1 MVVLETLVLFLIIV
15 FAASMLSHGA
25 EMIAEKYGPNF
36 AGSIILAFV
45 TTLPEYMFV
54 FWASVKG
61 AYDVAL
67 GSAVGAATM
76 LVTLGYGMVILT
88 ATTRVSRKPV
98 KVIKLSRATRIDAI
112 YLAATAVVAYILA
125 YIGDGF
131 SLVDGLILFA
141 IFFAYVGHLALAAR
155 EFGKKHRV
163 RIPRERFIKGIT
175 YLILGGIITITVSE
189 RFVEAMI
196 SLARSFGISPVT
208 IAIVVGPIASEL
220 PEKLTAFLTVMRNA
234 KLAEISVANFI
245 GSKVNHNSVL
255 LGTMPIIAYA
265 TGNGSVTGVI
275 SPQFTA
281 MTLLTFIAGISVAR
295 RRLERWQGFFFT
307 ALYAVP
313 LYIAY
318 SIR

>member
-1 MVVLETLVLFLIIV
+1 MVVLEALILFLIIV
-15 FAASMLSHGA
+15 SAAAMLSHGA

-54 FWASVKG
+54 FWASLKG

-88 ATTRVSRKPV
+88 ATTKLSRKPV
-98 KVIKLSRATRIDAI
+98 KVIRLSRATRIDAL
-112 YLAATAVVAYILA
+112 YLAATAIVAYVLA

-131 SLVDGLILFA
+131 SLIDGVLLFV
-141 IFFAYVGHLALAAR
+141 IFFAYVVHLALAAR
-155 EFGKKHRV
+155 EFGRRHLVRV
-163 RIPRERFIKGIT
+163 SRERFIKGT
-175 YLILGGIITITVSE
+175 GYLIIGGAVTVVVSE

-196 SLARSFGISPVT
+196 SLALAIGVSPVA
-208 IAIVVGPIASEL
+208 IAIIIGPLASEL

-318 SIR
+318 TVR

>member
-1 MVVLETLVLFLIIV
+1 MVILEAVVLFLIIV
-15 FAASMLSHGA
+15 FAAALLSHGA
-25 EMIAEKYGPNF
+25 EMVAEKYGPNF
-36 AGSIILAFV
+36 AGSILLAFV

-76 LVTLGYGMVILT
+76 LVTLGYGLVILT
-88 ATTRVSRKPV
+88 ATTNISRKPV
-98 KVIKLSRATRIDAI
+98 KVITLSPATRIDAI
-112 YLAATAVVAYILA
+112 YLAVTAVVAYVLA

-131 SLVDGLILFA
+131 SLIDGLIL
-141 IFFAYVGHLALAAR
+141 IGVFFGYVAHLAQAAR
-155 EFGKKHRV
+155 EFGKKHDV
-163 RIPRERFIKGIT
+163 RLPRKRFIKGLG
-175 YLILGGIITITVSE
+175 YLLVGGVITIAVAE
-189 RFVEAMI
+189 RFVETMI
-196 SLARSFGISPVT
+196 SLARYFGISPVT
-208 IAIVVGPIASEL
+208 IAIIIGPIASEL
-220 PEKLTAFLTVMRNA
+220 PEKLTAFITVMRNA

-255 LGTMPIIAYA
+255 LGTMPIVAYI
-265 TGNGSVTGVI
+265 TGNGSVVGVI

-295 RRLERWQGFFFT
+295 RKLEKWQGFFFT

-313 LYIAY
+313 VYIAY

>member
-1 MVVLETLVLFLIIV
+1 MLETLVLFLIIV
-15 FAASMLSHGA
+15 FAAALLSHGA
-25 EMIAEKYGPNF
+25 ETIAEKYGPNF
-36 AGSIILAFV
+36 AGSILLAFV

-54 FWASVKG
+54 FWASLKG

-76 LVTLGYGMVILT
+76 LVTLGYGVVILT
-88 ATTRVSRKPV
+88 ATTGLSRRPV
-98 KVIKLSRATRIDAI
+98 QVIHLGRATRIDAL
-112 YLAATAVVAYILA
+112 YLAATAVVAYVLA
-125 YIGDGF
+125 YVGDGF
-131 SLVDGLILFA
+131 SLTDGLVLFA
-141 IFFAYVGHLALAAR
+141 IFFAYVVHLALAAR
-155 EFGKKHRV
+155 EFGRRHHVRV
-163 RIPRERFIKGIT
+163 PRERFIRGT
-175 YLILGGIITITVSE
+175 AYLIVGGAVTVVVSE

-196 SLARSFGISPVT
+196 SLARCFGVSPVT
-208 IAIVVGPIASEL
+208 IAIIVGPLASEL

-255 LGTMPIIAYA
+255 LGTMPIIAFV
-265 TGNGSVTGVI
+265 TGNGKVTGVI

-281 MTLLTFIAGISVAR
+281 MTVLSFIAGISVAR

-318 SIR
+318 SVR